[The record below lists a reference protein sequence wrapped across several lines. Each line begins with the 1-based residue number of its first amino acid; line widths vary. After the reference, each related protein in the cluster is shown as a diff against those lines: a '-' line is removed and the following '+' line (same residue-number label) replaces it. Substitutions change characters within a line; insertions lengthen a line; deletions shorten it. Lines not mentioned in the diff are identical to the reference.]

1 MTDEIIE
8 PEKPARAPRKAA
20 AKEDTLP
27 QSITAIIPL
36 IRTELGVVGKG
47 EESTSGTRY
56 SYRGHDTLI
65 NAIAP
70 LLNKYGVFTTVD
82 DELLRYE
89 GRASGNNKWVTTSV
103 LKKAVTFHA
112 PDGSTVT
119 SRVIGESQDYS
130 NKATN
135 QSHSY
140 AYRKAI
146 EQTFTIPTG
155 EADPDAERIEFEAPG
170 AVPTQSANAA
180 QPKPPA
186 SETVDEMYARVK
198 KLFAKRDITDEE
210 DILARGNAHFN
221 NRAGWEKNAIPLGK
235 LIKALENGEVI

>member
-1 MTDEIIE
+1 MTDEIIPE
-8 PEKPARAPRKAA
+8 EKPARAPRKAA
-20 AKEDTLP
+20 NKEDALP

-103 LKKAVTFHA
+103 LRKAVTFHA
-112 PDGSTVT
+112 PDGSSVT
-119 SRVIGESQDYS
+119 STVIGESQDYS

-140 AYRKAI
+140 SYRKAI

-155 EADPDAERIEFEAPG
+155 EADPDSERIEFEAPG
-170 AVPTQSANAA
+170 AVPTQAANAT
-180 QPKPPA
+180 QPTAPA
-186 SETVDEMYARVK
+186 SNEVAELKLKVK
-198 KLFAKRDITDEE
+198 ELFEGRGVAKEE
-210 DILARGNAHFN
+210 IAARGTAYFN
-221 NRAGWEKNAIPLGK
+221 GREGWDKNVAPLRK
-235 LIKALENGEVI
+235 LVKALENGEEI